1 MSDDQKYS
9 EEEFALIL
17 RKAAELQASPKA
29 VQRTSGMSLEEMKS
43 IAQEAGIDP
52 ALVERAAG
60 LLPRAPELNAAERFL
75 GGTVKHRLEHSVPVA
90 LTDERI
96 GALTW
101 VIRSAA
107 DHHGKVDA
115 NVAGLEWRSV
125 GEPSQTYVTVTK
137 GPDQTN
143 VSVAV
148 DRSGALL
155 LTGVASLAGGIMV
168 GALAFGLV
176 EPESAILA
184 TGLVGGGIIG
194 GLVTARAYWK
204 ASTRSFR
211 RKVDTIMERVTHAL
225 SDSA

>member
-29 VQRTSGMSLEEMKS
+29 VQRTGGMSLEEMKS

-52 ALVERAAG
+52 ALV
-60 LLPRAPELNAAERFL
+60 AAERVL

-143 VSVAV
+143 VSGAV

-211 RKVDTIMERVTHAL
+211 RKVDTIMERVTRAL